1 MKCIVAILAL
11 LFCFL
16 LQPAAAAVQTVTVTI
31 GQLGPD
37 VFMEWEGSVSDLTVS
52 AGTGL
57 APPSNFYIYQ
67 NYIASVNGAPLSD
80 CKYCMYVVYFVV
92 HERITR
98 RTMPCC
104 DSYPVVQHFHDP
116 TN

>member
-1 MKCIVAILAL
+1 MDDFWPTVKSLGRGHGGKTVA
-11 LFCFL
+11 FSV
-16 LQPAAAAVQTVTVTI
+16 AAAQTVTVTI

-80 CKYCMYVVYFVV
+80 CKYCMYVVADY
-92 HERITR
+92 
-98 RTMPCC
+98 
-104 DSYPVVQHFHDP
+104 Y
-116 TN
+116 

>member
-80 CKYCMYVVYFVV
+80 CKYCMYVVAVY
-92 HERITR
+92 
-98 RTMPCC
+98 
-104 DSYPVVQHFHDP
+104 Y
-116 TN
+116 